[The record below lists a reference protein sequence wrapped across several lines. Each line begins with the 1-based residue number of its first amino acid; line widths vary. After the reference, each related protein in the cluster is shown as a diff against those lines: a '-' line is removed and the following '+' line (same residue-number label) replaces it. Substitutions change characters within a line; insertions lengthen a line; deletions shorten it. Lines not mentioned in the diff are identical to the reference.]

1 MRLYIGDAGEE
12 GECVLRGVVIGWTW
26 GPCSVNIWIY
36 ARAYLIMLDLLF
48 LCHPYTWPVLRPP
61 SAPAL
66 HARPPRPVSPRAS
79 PGFLLLVS
87 NILAMIFII
96 MAMGKVILQVVQL
109 PATLLKQLFA
119 AMASVGLKVGGGGK
133 AGAKPAKGGKPDKG
147 GKPKKA

>member
-1 MRLYIGDAGEE
+1 
-12 GECVLRGVVIGWTW
+12 
-26 GPCSVNIWIY
+26 
-36 ARAYLIMLDLLF
+36 
-48 LCHPYTWPVLRPP
+48 
-61 SAPAL
+61 
-66 HARPPRPVSPRAS
+66 
-79 PGFLLLVS
+79 
-87 NILAMIFII
+87 MIFII